1 MSKFSSIDLKDKYR
15 ALLTDVLP
23 YELPIWFDNSCFY
36 KLCRNNEFQ
45 SKHQNIELLVKLKK
59 ERTYIPLEYKI
70 SRGSGS
76 SPRSLAIMHPFMQ
89 LEVCDFYEEHNNLI
103 KYYAARSP
111 HSLRYPYRLARKFY
125 DKDETDSKASIRL
138 DVDGYESK
146 TVSSYFKYKSIA
158 FLYNFFEGY
167 EYHRLE
173 KRFSNML
180 QVDIAKCFPSIYT
193 HSISW
198 ATKSKR
204 VAKQNL
210 RRRKGSFD
218 ASFDSLMQNTNYN
231 ETNGIIIGPEV
242 SRIFAEIILQK
253 IDLNVVKAMQDIGFY
268 IGEDYQFKRYVDD
281 YFIFFNNDEIKTSFI
296 KSLEDGLLEY
306 KLYLNEAKTEVIK
319 RPFVTKISLAKH
331 SIKKQLVEFFN
342 GRYIENDLGEKIVAQ
357 DEDEDE
363 DGDKQAKPEN
373 QVKIKSCSNPGR
385 VANQAIATI
394 KYSFFD
400 YKIDYHSVSNYL
412 MTIIEKNIKR
422 FFKNIDES
430 YLKKGFDLTDKLEIK
445 ITNWI
450 LVDLDILFFV
460 HAMDLRI
467 RPTDRLARCIMKILD
482 DISFLSQSMQY
493 LVQQKIF
500 DGIRLAIDITTNN
513 KNINGVETLN
523 LLTILGELPDV
534 FSLQESKLK
543 SFYEKLKTNSN
554 AESYYFLFVTI
565 MLYIKD
571 KEEFSKMREEVVDG
585 AVSFIR
591 NHPDGF
597 VSTEFFMLFFDF
609 LSCPYINLAIKER
622 AYETA
627 LDEEITSGARD
638 KFNLYVRN
646 GLFVDWEN
654 PDFLRSNLEKK
665 KFTFAYG

>member
-36 KLCRNNEFQ
+36 KLCRNNDFQ

-103 KYYAARSP
+103 KYYATRSP

-146 TVSSYFKYKSIA
+146 TASSYFKYKSIA

-210 RRRKGSFD
+210 RRSKGSFD

-231 ETNGIIIGPEV
+231 ETNGIIIGPEI

-296 KSLEDGLLEY
+296 KSLENGLLEY

-331 SIKKQLVEFFN
+331 SIKKQLTDFFN
-342 GRYIENDLGEKIVAQ
+342 ERYTEVFSDEKAAAQ
-357 DEDEDE
+357 DEEIKIQ
-363 DGDKQAKPEN
+363 DKS
-373 QVKIKSCSNPGR
+373 KIKIKPCYNPGKI
-385 VANQAIATI
+385 ANQAIATI

-412 MTIIEKNIKR
+412 MTIIEKNMKR
-422 FFKNIDES
+422 FFQIVEKNCLEIDSPLE
-430 YLKKGFDLTDKLEIK
+430 DKLETT

-467 RPTDRLARCIMKILD
+467 RPTDRLARYIIKIID
-482 DISFLSQSMQY
+482 NISFLSKPMQY
-493 LVQQKIF
+493 LIQQKVF
-500 DGIRLAIDITTNN
+500 DGIRFAIDIATNN
-513 KNINGVETLN
+513 RDVNGVETLN
-523 LLTILGELPDV
+523 LLTILGELPDT
-534 FSLQESKLK
+534 FSLQESTLK
-543 SFYEKLKTNSN
+543 IYQEKIQGNSH
-554 AESYYFLFVTI
+554 AESFYFLFVTI
-565 MLYIKD
+565 MMYIKD
-571 KEEFSKMREEVVDG
+571 KEEFSKTREAMING
-585 AVSFIR
+585 AVLFVR
-591 NHPDGF
+591 DHPDGF
-597 VSTEFFMLFFDF
+597 TSTEFFILFFEF
-609 LSCPYINLAIKER
+609 LACPYISIAIKEDFFEI
-622 AYETA
+622 ATEQ
-627 LDEEITSGARD
+627 EITNKSRLV
-638 KFNLYVRN
+638 FNFYIQN